1 MTHSLAPGISFAE
14 TSGRLVFLD
23 AIADRYTMLAPEAEA
38 ALRAMMEA
46 EQPVAPTDGWAARLR
61 ALGLIVGNA
70 SGTRIAPCKAQRAER
85 SALDRPLPG
94 AGVRAV
100 SMAYVGYATSRAA
113 LRRGG
118 LARELA
124 RLERSR
130 SSGTGPRVSP
140 NAVSRETAAFAAL
153 RRWATP
159 LDQCLPLSLALARRC
174 ATHDARVKLVLG
186 VKLRPFRAH
195 AWVQCEGVILND
207 HVDAVRPFAPVLV
220 V

>member
-38 ALRAMMEA
+38 AFRKMMDSA
-46 EQPVAPTDGWAARLR
+46 QPVARTDGWPARLR
-61 ALGLIVGNA
+61 ALGLIACDAG
-70 SGTRIAPCKAQRAER
+70 GTRIAPCETQRAER
-85 SALDRPLPG
+85 SALDTPLPG

-100 SMAYVGYATSRAA
+100 AIAYVGYATSRAR

-118 LARELA
+118 LAPELA
-124 RLERSR
+124 RLERAR
-130 SSGTGPRVSP
+130 SSGTARHVSP
-140 NAVSRETAAFAAL
+140 DAVSRETAAFAAL

-174 ATHDARVKLVLG
+174 AAHDPSVKLVLG

-195 AWVQCEGVILND
+195 AWVQREGVILND
-207 HVDAVRPFAPVLV
+207 HVDAVRPFAPVLAV
-220 V
+220 